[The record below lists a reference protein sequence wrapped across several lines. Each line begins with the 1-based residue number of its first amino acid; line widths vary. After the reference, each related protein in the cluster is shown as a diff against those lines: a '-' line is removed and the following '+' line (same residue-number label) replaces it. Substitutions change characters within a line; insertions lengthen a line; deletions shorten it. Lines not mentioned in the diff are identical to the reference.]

1 MNNKI
6 RTLAVAAMLLC
17 SFVLIAYGLFGDFGG
32 GNENVRATL
41 SLTQS
46 TYKFK
51 AHSGASE
58 TKKPTDAVTQ
68 TTADSSAKATY
79 ILNLDSK
86 VYHHPW
92 CAFADKI
99 DSENRETVNTSKN
112 QMLQKG
118 FKPCGKCEP

>member
-6 RTLAVAAMLLC
+6 RALAVAAMLLC

-51 AHSGASE
+51 AHNGASE

-68 TTADSSAKATY
+68 TTADSGAKATY
-79 ILNLDSK
+79 ILNSDSK

-92 CAFADKI
+92 CAYTDII
-99 DSENRETVNTSKN
+99 DAENRETVNASKDV
-112 QMLQKG
+112 MLQKG
-118 FKPCGKCEP
+118 FKPCSRCKP